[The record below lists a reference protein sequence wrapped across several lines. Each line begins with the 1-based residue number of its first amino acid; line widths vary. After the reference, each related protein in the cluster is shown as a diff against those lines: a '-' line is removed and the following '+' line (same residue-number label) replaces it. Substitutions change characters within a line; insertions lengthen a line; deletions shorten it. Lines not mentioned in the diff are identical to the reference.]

1 MRFRIHHD
9 FVLSYPAPAK
19 SIIMVLRLTPRSHE
33 GQHIVAW
40 RIDLHVDC
48 LMNASEDAFG
58 NIVHMFNVEGPLQRV
73 GILVGG
79 EVETFDAAGIVRGA
93 PERMP
98 VPLFLRETMPTS
110 ADASL
115 RAFAAEVA
123 ATRNGTLDILHG
135 LMNAIHA
142 TIAFDAEADATVAAA
157 EAFTTKRGGAPDF
170 AQIFIACARHLNI
183 PARYVSGFFS
193 PAGDDD
199 GSARMHG
206 WAEAFVPEIGWIGF
220 DAQNN
225 LCPQENHVRI
235 ACGLDRLGAS
245 PLRAARADAPCEA
258 PTITIRKGPRNGKP
272 QSQSQQQS

>member
-1 MRFRIHHD
+1 
-9 FVLSYPAPAK
+9 
-19 SIIMVLRLTPRSHE
+19 
-33 GQHIVAW
+33 
-40 RIDLHVDC
+40 
-48 LMNASEDAFG
+48 
-58 NIVHMFNVEGPLQRV
+58 V

-142 TIAFDAEADATVAAA
+142 TIAFDAKADATVAAA

-206 WAEAFVPEIGWIGF
+206 WAEAFVAEIGWIGF

>member
-1 MRFRIHHD
+1 MRFKAHHD
-9 FVLSYPAPAK
+9 FVLSYSEPAK

-58 NIVHMFNVEGPLQRV
+58 NIVHTFNVEGPVQRV
-73 GILVGG
+73 GILIEG

-98 VPLFLRETMPTS
+98 APLFLRETALTA
-110 ADASL
+110 ADTPL

-123 ATRNGTLDILHG
+123 ATRSGTLDILHG
-135 LMNAIHA
+135 LMGAIHK
-142 TIAFDAEADATVAAA
+142 TIAFDPEVEADASAAA
-157 EAFTTKRGGAPDF
+157 AFAAKRGGAPDF
-170 AQIFIACARHLNI
+170 AHIFIAGARHLGI
-183 PARYVSGFFS
+183 PARYVSGFFA
-193 PAGDDD
+193 PVGTDG
-199 GSARMHG
+199 GSARLHG
-206 WAEAFVPEIGWIGF
+206 WAEALVPEIGWIGF

-225 LCPQENHVRI
+225 ICPQENHIRI
-235 ACGLDRLGAS
+235 ACALDRLGAA